1 MNRLNKQKAIDKIVS
16 DFNDRQIHNSY
27 WFPHSETQI
36 EWSTHQEIYLILYQN
51 KTWDYA
57 VPKHLDM
64 YVENLKEQ
72 DLKDYL
78 IDQYGDWEDDYSN
91 EERE

>member
-1 MNRLNKQKAIDKIVS
+1 MNILNKEKAVNKIVD
-16 DFNDRQIHNSY
+16 DFAKCRIDSY

-64 YVENLKEQ
+64 YVENLKAQ

-78 IDQYGDWEDDYSN
+78 S
-91 EERE
+91 

>member
-1 MNRLNKQKAIDKIVS
+1 NNKENYLIKKGERMNILNKEKAVNKIVD
-16 DFNDRQIHNSY
+16 DFAKCRIDSY

-64 YVENLKEQ
+64 YVENLKDQ

-78 IDQYGDWEDDYSN
+78 S
-91 EERE
+91 